1 MRGPSEI
8 ELASGEIPFIIL
20 ACDLIATGARRKVVG
35 QFEIRDGVYVSDGR
49 SGPN

>member
-1 MRGPSEI
+1 MQHGFAAFKESRLWVE
-8 ELASGEIPFIIL
+8 
-20 ACDLIATGARRKVVG
+20 G